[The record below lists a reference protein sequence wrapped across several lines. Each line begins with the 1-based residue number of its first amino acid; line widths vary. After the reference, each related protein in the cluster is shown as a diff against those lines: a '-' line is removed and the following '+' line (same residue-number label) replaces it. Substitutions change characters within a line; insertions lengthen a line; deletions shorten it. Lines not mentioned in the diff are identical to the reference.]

1 MLYDKIN
8 SDMKTAMLA
17 KDKDSLSTIRFLKS
31 AIDLYRI
38 NNKLSEV
45 TDEVVIDVVSK
56 QIKTH
61 KESIIEFERGG
72 RTDLSDKLKVE
83 IDLLSKYLPKQLSEE
98 EVIEEINKIFDE
110 VKPQGKQDLGKV
122 MKEVSVRLKGKVD
135 MKFVGD
141 IVINKIN
148 S

>member
-17 KDKDSLSTIRFLKS
+17 KDKDTLSTIRFLKS
-31 AIDLYRI
+31 AIDLYKI

-45 TDEVVIDVVSK
+45 SDEVVIDVVSK

-61 KESIIEFERGG
+61 KESIIEFEKGE

-83 IDLLSKYLPKQLSEE
+83 INLLSKYLPEQLSEE
-98 EVIEEINKIFDE
+98 EIILEISKIFDE

-122 MKEVSVRLKGKVD
+122 MKEVSTRLKGKVD

-141 IVINKIN
+141 IVMNKIN